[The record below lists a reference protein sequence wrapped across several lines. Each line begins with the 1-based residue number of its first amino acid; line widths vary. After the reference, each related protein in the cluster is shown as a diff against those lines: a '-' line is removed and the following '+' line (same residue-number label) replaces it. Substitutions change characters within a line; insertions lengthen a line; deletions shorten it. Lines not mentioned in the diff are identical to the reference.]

1 MELYIFSFLVASVL
15 ITPLALKTF
24 CPFLW
29 MDLLYCRDLFLILL
43 TYVSRRRRR
52 PFFFV
57 LDRFLEQTAANP
69 DQTFVVFENESYTY
83 TDADKISNKTAK
95 ALQALPGYRAGDT
108 VALFMG
114 NEPAFIFTW
123 LALTKLGSPVSFLN
137 QNIRSGSLLHCF
149 SCCGAR
155 LLIAASG
162 PGSSTNKVVAAS
174 HFCDTIHFSLRGAF
188 QNAAESS
195 FAWPPHLFFFE
206 LFFLNKRHLQ
216 KLLRSSVGIIII
228 ILIVNS
234 ILTFYASF

>member
-1 MELYIFSFLVASVL
+1 MELYLFSFLVASVL

-29 MDLLYCRDLFLILL
+29 MDLLYCWDLLLILL

-69 DQTFVVFENESYTY
+69 DKTFVVFENESYTY
-83 TDADKISNKTAK
+83 TDADKISNKTAQ

-162 PGSSTNKVVAAS
+162 LGSSTNKVVAAS
-174 HFCDTIHFSLRGAF
+174 HFCDTVHSSLQGAF
-188 QNAAESS
+188 QNAAQSS
-195 FAWPPHLFFFE
+195 LHGHHTCSVLSFFF
-206 LFFLNKRHLQ
+206 LYK
-216 KLLRSSVGIIII
+216 
-228 ILIVNS
+228 
-234 ILTFYASF
+234 